1 MALVKEIYCMPHDKE
16 KNVWIHRGAG
26 EKGIKVLQWK
36 PKCRSY
42 FNRYYKTL
50 RNILVP
56 SDGDKI
62 MNALSFLCSE
72 TSGRGFVFKN
82 YDMVKHL
89 KFLGYCEDELEVALG
104 KLRTS
109 KSFIY
114 RI

>member
-1 MALVKEIYCMPHDKE
+1 MLLDKE
-16 KNVWIHRGAG
+16 KNVWIDRGAG
-26 EKGIKVLQWK
+26 EKGITVFKDVQWK
-36 PKCRSY
+36 SKCRSY
-42 FNRYYKTL
+42 FNRYYKTS
-50 RNILVP
+50 RNIVVPP

-109 KSFIY
+109 KIFIY